1 MPDVGTQEGFDG
13 HAAHVVARRQFGTDP
28 AGPVWL
34 LVEGLLGVG
43 LRLAAGEVLLV
54 DQLRLRF
61 DRPVGAQADREA
73 TFDRQGQRMPVAIQ
87 TLAVFAAAVDVET
100 GAHGHR
106 IHMPALIVGHAPV
119 HTQAFTFEAD
129 VGFPVADQGFAH
141 TVEAT
146 VQAAVPHEKTGTVS
160 IAAAGFTDKQVR
172 ADLQALV
179 VQFQARGRRCT
190 VSDGGRKERGP
201 LACDRVGG

>member
-1 MPDVGTQEGFDG
+1 
-13 HAAHVVARRQFGTDP
+13 
-28 AGPVWL
+28 
-34 LVEGLLGVG
+34 
-43 LRLAAGEVLLV
+43 
-54 DQLRLRF
+54 
-61 DRPVGAQADREA
+61 
-73 TFDRQGQRMPVAIQ
+73 
-87 TLAVFAAAVDVET
+87 
-100 GAHGHR
+100 
-106 IHMPALIVGHAPV
+106 MPALIVGHAPV

-190 VSDGGRKERGP
+190 VSDGGRKEGGP
-201 LACDRVGG
+201 LAGDRVGGCRRVALGQALGERTEGGQAQATGTDWRQR